1 MTPEIDLAIP
11 GSIKTPPT
19 VGMTT
24 IDLLNHGDPEGALL
38 ECADGVEGGRISLL
52 RRECQSNDGSDKER
66 NLRAIHVTA
75 LPRGG
80 DTYHSKGAAD
90 RLRLFRWRPTA
101 YCAYTLRLNDPPR
114 LFPLNSIASLMSA
127 LSQEDPFGCYL
138 HWH

>member
-1 MTPEIDLAIP
+1 VLCLSVLMELKEAELA
-11 GSIKTPPT
+11 S
-19 VGMTT
+19 
-24 IDLLNHGDPEGALL
+24 
-38 ECADGVEGGRISLL
+38 CAVSG
-52 RRECQSNDGSDKER
+52 QSNDGSDKER
-66 NLRAIHVTA
+66 NLRAVHVTA

-127 LSQEDPFGCYL
+127 LSQEDPFGCGPRVQ
-138 HWH
+138 